1 MHPPPPQLHWWQQ
14 PIDWDAHNE
23 RARIQTMIE
32 NLRECISN
40 ASHKNMK
47 RCANDAC
54 RRSDAEALTVLDSIL
69 ESLKAHG
76 RVDAEALTVMKSMAQ
91 KLEATLN

>member
-1 MHPPPPQLHWWQQ
+1 MHPPPPRWS
-14 PIDWDAHNE
+14 IAWDAYFK
-23 RARIQTMIE
+23 RARIEAMVE
-32 NLRECISN
+32 NLRKCISN
-40 ASHKNMK
+40 ASHKNLK

-91 KLEATLN
+91 NLEATLN